1 MSQDVIETIKTN
13 KEAIKKMI
21 TNIINYDRE
30 YASPS
35 NESVEDV
42 VDNIYL
48 DVLGDL
54 QRSSHE
60 PDHNH

>member
-1 MSQDVIETIKTN
+1 MTQDVIETIKTN

-30 YASPS
+30 YASLS
-35 NESVEDV
+35 NESVEDG

-60 PDHNH
+60 PDQ